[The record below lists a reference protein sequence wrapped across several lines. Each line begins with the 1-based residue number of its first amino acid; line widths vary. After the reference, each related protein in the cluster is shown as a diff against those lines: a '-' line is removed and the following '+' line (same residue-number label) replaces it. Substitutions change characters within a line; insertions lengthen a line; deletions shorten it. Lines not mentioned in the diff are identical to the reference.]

1 MDENAKKKILVVEDD
16 LYLREL
22 YQEILQKEGYD
33 VDTAADGEE
42 GLEKV
47 KKGGWDLIL
56 MDIVL
61 PKMNGIDILR
71 KVSLEPAAKTNKSVV
86 FLTNLD
92 KQEQMKEALLLGDA
106 YLIKSQVTPG
116 NLVTELKKYIH

>member
-1 MDENAKKKILVVEDD
+1 MASGKILVVEDD

-22 YQEILQKEGYD
+22 YAEILQKEGYT
-33 VDTAADGEE
+33 VDTAVDGEE
-42 GLEKV
+42 GLKKV
-47 KKGGWDLIL
+47 MQGGWDLIL

-61 PKMNGIDILR
+61 PKMNGLDVLR
-71 KVSLEPAAKTNKSVV
+71 KATTDPTFKPAKSIV

-92 KQEQMKEALLLGDA
+92 KEEQIKEALLLGDA

-116 NLVTELKKYIH
+116 NLIEQIKKYIKTV

>member
-1 MDENAKKKILVVEDD
+1 MPAKILVVEDD

-22 YQEILQKEGYD
+22 YAEVLKKEGYD
-33 VDTAADGEE
+33 VETAADGDE
-42 GLEKV
+42 GYAKV
-47 KKGGWDLIL
+47 SKGGWDLIL

-61 PKMNGIDILR
+61 PKMNGLDILR
-71 KVSLEPAAKTNKSVV
+71 KVSTEPAAKTNKSVV

-92 KQEQMKEALLLGDA
+92 NADQMKEALLLGDA

-116 NLVTELKKYIH
+116 NLTDEIKKYIK